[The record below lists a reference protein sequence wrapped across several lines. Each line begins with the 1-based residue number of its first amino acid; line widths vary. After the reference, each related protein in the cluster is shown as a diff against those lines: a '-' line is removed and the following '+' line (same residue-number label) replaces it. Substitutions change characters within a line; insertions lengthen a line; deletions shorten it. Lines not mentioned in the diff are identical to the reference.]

1 MRFINFSKKPNLNH
15 PILIAGFE
23 GWPNA
28 GCISS
33 DVLSFLKKGL
43 GVKKFAE
50 VNPDIFHKYSNNRP
64 YAKID
69 GGEVKYL
76 LFSPYE
82 FFYKKSTSLPGSDPF
97 PRKRTTAPME
107 TVYPIFPQ
115 ISN

>member
-1 MRFINFSKKPNLNH
+1 MPGRQKKLTHKDIWSILLVCDSSLFLKSRIYSH

-82 FFYKKSTSLPGSDPF
+82 FFYKKELQF
-97 PRKRTTAPME
+97 AR
-107 TVYPIFPQ
+107 I
-115 ISN
+115 